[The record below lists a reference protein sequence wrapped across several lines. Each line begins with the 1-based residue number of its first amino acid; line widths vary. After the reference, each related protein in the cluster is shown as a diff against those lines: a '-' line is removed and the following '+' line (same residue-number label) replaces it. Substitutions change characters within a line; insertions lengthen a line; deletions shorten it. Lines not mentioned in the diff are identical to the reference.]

1 MELYTNI
8 IFKIIMFNQLNYK
21 NLQKK
26 LLNKFLNILRIKC
39 RQFCGKK
46 QVLFKVQLNRYQ
58 KEIKL
63 NT

>member
-21 NLQKK
+21 NHQKK
-26 LLNKFLNILRIKC
+26 LLNKFLNILRINYQ
-39 RQFCGKK
+39 QFYGKK
-46 QVLFKVQLNRYQ
+46 QVLFRVQLNRYQ

-63 NT
+63 NI